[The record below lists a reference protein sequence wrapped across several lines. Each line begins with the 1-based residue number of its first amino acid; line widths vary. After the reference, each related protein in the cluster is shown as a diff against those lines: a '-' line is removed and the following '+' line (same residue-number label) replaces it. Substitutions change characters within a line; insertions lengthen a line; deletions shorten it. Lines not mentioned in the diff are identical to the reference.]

1 MAHVDY
7 LWQEMQILLIGLD
20 YKINYARS
28 KLSLGPKRLKAPKF
42 RAPKSLSLD
51 RFLFLH
57 FSLESIVQSLKNSN
71 NFSETKLMS
80 KQLGNFFQKLVL
92 SVSWQIGF
100 FSFDPCK
107 RL

>member
-71 NFSETKLMS
+71 NSSEAKLMS
-80 KQLGNFFQKLVL
+80 TSIWELFFSKTRF
-92 SVSWQIGF
+92 IGF
-100 FSFDPCK
+100 LANRFFFFRSM
-107 RL
+107 